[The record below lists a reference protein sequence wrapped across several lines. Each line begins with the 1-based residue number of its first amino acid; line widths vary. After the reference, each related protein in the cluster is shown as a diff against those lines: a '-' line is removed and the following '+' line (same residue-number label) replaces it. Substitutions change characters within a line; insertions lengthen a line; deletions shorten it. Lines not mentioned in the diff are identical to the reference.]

1 LLWTVRKEKEVN
13 LLLNLR
19 WRYWIEL
26 L

>member
-13 LLLNLR
+13 LLLNLS